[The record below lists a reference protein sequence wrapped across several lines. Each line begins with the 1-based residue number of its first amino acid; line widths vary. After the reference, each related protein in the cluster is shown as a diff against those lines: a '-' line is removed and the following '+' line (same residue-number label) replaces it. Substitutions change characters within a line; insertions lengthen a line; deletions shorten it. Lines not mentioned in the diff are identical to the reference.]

1 MKKITT
7 LLLLLTLLVFPIT
20 TNAQKDAFVLV
31 DVSGTMRYS
40 HINQEAKQIIS
51 GMLQGNL
58 SLSYF
63 QGWSQVPGIN
73 DNCPFLSSP
82 NNAFLSNGGKICL
95 IPFGNMDRVKDYTFI
110 DKNNFQSS
118 FETSFP
124 TKFKDSWTYI
134 TLAKAYA
141 VYVAA
146 KNNMSGMVYMIIYS
160 DGAEESMNGNVG
172 YRPEYREIVD
182 YFGTQNDSFCQKKG
196 IIRKSYQG
204 KDFDIEIWT
213 MGPIV
218 LPPSQCDKCGKLPC
232 VCEDKN
238 PIAIKNP
245 KEGKSPKDPIE
256 VKIKTPVTL
265 QWMNANGSVSIDIK
279 QKVGDKYK
287 SINRGERE
295 NYYLLEKKGN
305 NRAEVTFYEKGNYK
319 IVIADSQNDAERY
332 FNVKSNPLAIILPF
346 LIVVVLIVGGVLI
359 WRAIGSK
366 TKPDDDLDAPTPN
379 TYSPNNIDGNND
391 DW

>member
-1 MKKITT
+1 MKKITN

-40 HINQEAKQIIS
+40 QINQEAKQIIS

-58 SLSYF
+58 SLSNF
-63 QGWSQVPGIN
+63 QGWSQVQGIN
-73 DNCPFLSSP
+73 GNCPFLSSP
-82 NNAFLSNGGKICL
+82 NTTFLSNGGKICL

-110 DKNNFQSS
+110 DKTNFQSS
-118 FETSFP
+118 FETLFP
-124 TKFKDSWTYI
+124 TSFNDSWTYI

-141 VYVAA
+141 VHVAA
-146 KNNMSGMVYMIIYS
+146 QNNMSGMVYMIIYS
-160 DGAEESMNGNVG
+160 DGAEESMNGSVG
-172 YRPEYREIVD
+172 YKPEYRDIVD

-218 LPPSQCDKCGKLPC
+218 LSPSQCNKCGKQPC
-232 VCEDKN
+232 ACDDT
-238 PIAIKNP
+238 PIVIKNP

-256 VKIKTPVTL
+256 IKTKTPLKL
-265 QWMNANGSVSIDIK
+265 QWANANGNVSIDVK
-279 QKVGDKYK
+279 LKVGEKFK

-295 NYYLLEKKGN
+295 NHYLLEKKSN
-305 NRAEVTFYEKGNYK
+305 SNKADIIFYEKGDYE
-319 IVIADSQNDAERY
+319 IVIGDSQSNDKRY
-332 FNVKSNPLAIILPF
+332 LNVKSNPLAIILPF
-346 LIVVVLIVGGVLI
+346 LICVVLIVGAVLV
-359 WRAIGSK
+359 WRAVGSK
-366 TKPDDDLDAPTPN
+366 PQKGDLDINPN
-379 TYSPNNIDGNND
+379 FPNNDGNTE

>member
-1 MKKITT
+1 MKKITN

-40 HINQEAKQIIS
+40 QINQEAKQIIS

-58 SLSYF
+58 SLSNF
-63 QGWSQVPGIN
+63 QGWSQVQGIN
-73 DNCPFLSSP
+73 GNCPFLSSP
-82 NNAFLSNGGKICL
+82 NTTFLSNGGKICL

-110 DKNNFQSS
+110 DKTNFQSS
-118 FETSFP
+118 FETLFP
-124 TKFKDSWTYI
+124 TSFKDSWTYI

-141 VYVAA
+141 VHVAA
-146 KNNMSGMVYMIIYS
+146 QNNMSGMVYMIIYS
-160 DGAEESMNGNVG
+160 DGAEESMNGSVG
-172 YRPEYREIVD
+172 YKPEYRDIVD

-218 LPPSQCDKCGKLPC
+218 LSPSQCNKCGKQPC
-232 VCEDKN
+232 ACDDT
-238 PIAIKNP
+238 PIVIKNP

-256 VKIKTPVTL
+256 IKTKTPLKL
-265 QWMNANGSVSIDIK
+265 QWANANGNVSIDVK
-279 QKVGDKYK
+279 LKVGEKFK

-295 NYYLLEKKGN
+295 NHYLLEKKSN
-305 NRAEVTFYEKGNYK
+305 SNKADIIFYEKGDYE
-319 IVIADSQNDAERY
+319 IVIGDSQSNDKRY
-332 FNVKSNPLAIILPF
+332 LNVKSNPLAIILPF
-346 LIVVVLIVGGVLI
+346 LICVVLIVGAVLV
-359 WRAIGSK
+359 WRAVGSK
-366 TKPDDDLDAPTPN
+366 PQKGDLDINPN
-379 TYSPNNIDGNND
+379 FPNNDGNTE

>member
-1 MKKITT
+1 MKKITN

-40 HINQEAKQIIS
+40 QINQEAKQIIS

-58 SLSYF
+58 SLSNF
-63 QGWSQVPGIN
+63 QGWSQVQGIN
-73 DNCPFLSSP
+73 GNCPFLSSP
-82 NNAFLSNGGKICL
+82 NTTFLSNEGKICL

-110 DKNNFQSS
+110 DKTNFQSS
-118 FETSFP
+118 FETLFP
-124 TKFKDSWTYI
+124 TSFKDSWTYI

-141 VYVAA
+141 VHVAA
-146 KNNMSGMVYMIIYS
+146 QNNMSGMVYMIIYS
-160 DGAEESMNGNVG
+160 DGAEESMNGSVG
-172 YRPEYREIVD
+172 YKPEYRDIVD

-218 LPPSQCDKCGKLPC
+218 LPPSQCNKCGKQPC
-232 VCEDKN
+232 ACDDT
-238 PIAIKNP
+238 PIVIKNP

-256 VKIKTPVTL
+256 IKTKTPLKL
-265 QWMNANGSVSIDIK
+265 QWANANGNVSIDVK
-279 QKVGDKYK
+279 LKVGEKFK

-295 NYYLLEKKGN
+295 NHYLLEKKSN
-305 NRAEVTFYEKGNYK
+305 SNKADIIFYEKGDYE
-319 IVIADSQNDAERY
+319 IVIGDSQSNDKRY
-332 FNVKSNPLAIILPF
+332 LNVKSNPLAIILPF
-346 LIVVVLIVGGVLI
+346 LICVVLIVGAVLV
-359 WRAIGSK
+359 WRAVGSK
-366 TKPDDDLDAPTPN
+366 PQKGDLDINPN
-379 TYSPNNIDGNND
+379 FPNNDGNTE